1 MRRRP
6 AVVLAIVCGLV
17 TASCS
22 TETPGSRT
30 PNTSTALAA
39 RVQSL
44 CSDVSAPDLGEGTVC
59 IDNGFRLERD
69 DFSFANWG
77 RSTRADD
84 NVTTQ
89 TLIDLFGH
97 DTVCI
102 PGDRSECVMR
112 PPAVQLLERWN
123 TALSGGR
130 CEGLAALS
138 ARMYMAL
145 EHPQSYSRSAAR
157 VSDLS
162 ARDPEVAGSLVY
174 WWATQFL
181 DEVARSAENSRRKS
195 PLVLVEEL
203 IQGLARSLGHTLG
216 MYYGNQGHAVTPFAV
231 TRRGGDFVIHVYD
244 NNFPGKRREVL
255 VNMATNSWLYL
266 GATESVDGSPVDW
279 AGTTGTLELTS
290 MSARQGPFTCPFCT
304 AMTDES
310 PTVITLSSRDGQNP
324 GFLHVKTGSGSFVVT
339 PQRIT
344 NTIDGAT
351 FTVGKG
357 NRGLISVQIPPSVSS
372 FDVSV
377 RRETDDVPAGD
388 VVLSVERN
396 GFARLQMSGDLAV
409 ADLASVPV
417 PVVSAERS
425 KLTVLAPPQSRV
437 AVTAARLGTLASH
450 SLAPDESV
458 SFSRVNDRSITVS
471 VKGAA
476 GATELELPVAPAD
489 TSERVVIAPDGNG
502 ALLLQTTNPTAVTAR
517 PQRNVNFTP
526 GKKPRRAPTV
536 TTVPSI
542 EISDPD

>member
-1 MRRRP
+1 MRARP
-6 AVVLAIVCGLV
+6 VAVLMIACGLV
-17 TASCS
+17 LASCS
-22 TETPGSRT
+22 TEQPGART

-59 IDNGFRLERD
+59 IDNGFRLKRD

-84 NVTTQ
+84 NVTAQ

-102 PGDRSECVMR
+102 PGSESECIMR

-138 ARMYMAL
+138 VRMHMAL
-145 EHPQSYSRSAAR
+145 ESPQDYSRSASR

-162 ARDPEVAGSLVY
+162 PRDPDVAESVVY

-244 NNFPGKRREVL
+244 NNFPGRRREVL

-266 GATESVDGSPVDW
+266 GATESVDGTPVDW
-279 AGTTGTLELTS
+279 AGSTGTLELTS

-310 PTVITLSSRDGQNP
+310 PTVVTLSSRDEQNP
-324 GFLHVKTGSGSFVVT
+324 GYLHIKTRSGSFVVT

-344 NTIDGAT
+344 NSIDDAT
-351 FTVGKG
+351 HTVGKG
-357 NRGLISVQIPPSVSS
+357 NRGLISVQIPSSVSS
-372 FDVSV
+372 FEVSV
-377 RRETDDVPAGD
+377 RRAVDDVPAGD
-388 VVLSVERN
+388 VLLSVERT
-396 GFARLQMSGDLAV
+396 GFARLQLSGDLAV
-409 ADLASVPV
+409 VDLASAPV
-417 PVVSAERS
+417 PVVTAGRNG
-425 KLTVLAPPQSRV
+425 LTVVAPPQSRV

-450 SLAPDESV
+450 SLAPDEQLT
-458 SFSRVNDRSITVS
+458 FSRVNDRSIAVS
-471 VKGAA
+471 VKGSR
-476 GATELELPVAPAD
+476 GTTKLDLPIAQAD
-489 TSERVVIAPDGNG
+489 MSERVVIATDGDG
-502 ALLLQTTNPTAVTAR
+502 ALLLETKRPTAITAR
-517 PQRNVNFTP
+517 PQRNVNFTA
-526 GKKPRRAPTV
+526 GTKPRRTSPT